1 MTVTSA
7 YDVCWC
13 KAPTKPAR
21 IVLIGGSGQV
31 GHLLARHFHAGEADV
46 SVVARTTFSAPW
58 RVVAWDGLHR
68 GPWQRELEGAD
79 VVINLAGRSVNCRYH
94 RFNRREILESRVR
107 STELLGLAMGAA
119 RRPPG
124 LWLNASTATIYRH
137 SVDRE
142 MTEESGETG
151 GNEPDAPEKWRFSI
165 AVAKAWEEALFSA
178 NTPNTR
184 KIALRSAMIMSPE
197 RGGIFDELLRLVR
210 FGLGG
215 RAASGLQFISWIHE
229 RDFRRAVDFLIGNE
243 KIAGVVNIASPCPVA
258 NSEFMRS
265 LREAWGT
272 GFGLSATEW
281 MLELGALL
289 LRTETELI
297 LKSRRVVP
305 GRLRQHGFRFDF
317 PNWDEAAADLVAR
330 WRSQHQPRGTR

>member
-7 YDVCWC
+7 YRVISS
-13 KAPTKPAR
+13 KAPAKPAR
-21 IVLIGGSGQV
+21 VVLIGGNGQV
-31 GHLLARHFHAGEADV
+31 GRLLARHFHAGGASV

-58 RVVAWDGLHR
+58 RVVAWDGLHE
-68 GPWQRELEGAD
+68 GPWQEELEGAD
-79 VVINLAGRSVNCRYH
+79 VVVNFAGRSVNCRYH
-94 RFNRREILESRVR
+94 RLNRREILESRLR
-107 STELLGLAMGAA
+107 STELLGQALGAA
-119 RRPPG
+119 RRPPR

-142 MTEESGETG
+142 MTELGETG
-151 GNEPDAPEKWRFSI
+151 GNEQDTPEKWRFSI

-184 KIALRSAMIMSPE
+184 KIALRSAMTMSPD

-215 RAASGLQFISWIHE
+215 QAASGRQFVSWIHE
-229 RDFRRAVDFLIGNE
+229 RDFRRAVDFLIANE
-243 KIAGVVNIASPCPVA
+243 EIAGVVNIASPCPVT
-258 NSEFMRS
+258 NSEFMRT

-272 GFGLSATEW
+272 GLGLSATQW

-317 PNWDEAAADLVAR
+317 PNWNEAAADLVAK

>member
-1 MTVTSA
+1 MTVASA
-7 YDVCWC
+7 YDVSSC
-13 KAPTKPAR
+13 KAPAKPAR
-21 IVLIGGSGQV
+21 ILLVGGSGQV
-31 GHLLARHFHAGEADV
+31 GCLLARHFHLSGANV

-58 RVVAWDGLHR
+58 RVVAWDGLHG

-79 VVINLAGRSVNCRYH
+79 VVLNLAGRSVNCRYH

-107 STELLGLAMGAA
+107 STELLGQAIGAA
-119 RRPPG
+119 RRPPR

-137 SVDRE
+137 SVDHE
-142 MTEESGETG
+142 MTEESETG

-165 AVAKAWEEALFSA
+165 AVAKAWEQALFSA

-184 KIALRSAMIMSPE
+184 KIALRSAMTMSPE
-197 RGGIFDELLRLVR
+197 RGGIFDQLLRLVR

-215 RAASGLQFISWIHE
+215 PAASGRQFISWIHE

-243 KIAGVVNIASPCPVA
+243 EIRGVVNLSSPCPVA
-258 NSEFMRS
+258 NSQFMRS
-265 LREAWGT
+265 LRQAWGT

-281 MLELGALL
+281 MLELGALV

-317 PNWDEAAADLVAR
+317 PNWNEAAADLVAR